1 MSKLRFGFVEI
12 SVGPLQAIQDGIRA
26 ERAGFDTIWIPDHA
40 TDVNGDKLEPWT
52 VLSAIAVQ
60 TRRVRLASAVTDT
73 QRSHPARTAHATAC
87 LDVISRGRVILG
99 IGAGEAMNIVPFG
112 LPWEEP
118 AERVARLEEAI
129 RIIRLLWGSGRENM
143 VNFGGRYFKLSGA
156 FLSLP
161 PYRKPHPPV
170 FVGALGS
177 RSMLEVA
184 GRLGEGWLSWIN
196 TPETFSRRWKI
207 VEEAARRAGRS
218 PKSIEATSHLMIAL
232 PRNREE
238 KRAAML
244 GAKSTL
250 LMEKRVLESMG
261 YTAHLDFIHY
271 QNFTIS
277 REYVAEIMEA
287 ASEIPDEYVHRVMA
301 IGEMR
306 DVEEKIDSLAKAGA
320 KHLAI
325 ADFLAPKTVRRT
337 LESFAK
343 IRGNYS

>member
-1 MSKLRFGFVEI
+1 MSKLKFGFVET
-12 SVGPLQAIQDGIRA
+12 SVDPVQAIRDGIRA
-26 ERAGFDTIWIPDHA
+26 ERAGFDTLWIPDHA

-52 VLSAIAVQ
+52 VLSAVAVQ
-60 TRRVRLASAVTDT
+60 TRKIGLASAVTDT
-73 QRSHPARTAHATAC
+73 QRSHPARTAHTTAC

-99 IGAGEAMNIVPFG
+99 IGAGEAMNIIPFG
-112 LPWEEP
+112 LPWDKP
-118 AERVARLEEAI
+118 AERVRRLEEAI
-129 RIIRLLWGSGRENM
+129 RVIKLLWDSRRESM
-143 VNFGGRYFKLSGA
+143 VNFDGRYFKLSGA

-161 PYRKPHPPV
+161 PYRKPPV

-177 RSMLEVA
+177 RSMLEIA
-184 GRLGEGWLSWIN
+184 GRFGEGWLSWFN
-196 TPETFSRRWKI
+196 TPETFRQRWKI
-207 VEEAARRAGRS
+207 VEEAARSAGRS

-232 PRNREE
+232 PRNGEE

-277 REYVAEIMEA
+277 SAYVAKIMEA

-301 IGEMR
+301 VGVM
-306 DVEEKIDSLAKAGA
+306 
-320 KHLAI
+320 
-325 ADFLAPKTVRRT
+325 
-337 LESFAK
+337 
-343 IRGNYS
+343 